1 MKPPNSIKRGQRGAR
16 PGVPRKNRRH
26 SFLQSQQ
33 SVNEEGN
40 TSPRRETEEQASS
53 GAGDTTPFTI
63 ARMPQFMASGT
74 LKTSLQHVVNQRAEA
89 MRLAGLPSNVAVLA
103 GLPLVVPSST
113 ALHFNG
119 ALSSSVTTSANSVHV
134 NSAIQSAT
142 TSTSVKISPKVV
154 TKLSEIENNSNDTAA
169 KLKTVTTE
177 SETDCVQNILESENE
192 RREEEKGRREEEKM
206 NNGDESAKP
215 SDEANNNEE
224 QKSVTENKAVH
235 LGMPVLVPT
244 YDPLSNAKAKSK
256 SLSKRRLMSTGNGT
270 VPIKFPRLILPK
282 STVNPDTRNNN
293 ELGNVGHEEL
303 AE

>member
-40 TSPRRETEEQASS
+40 TSPRRETEEQTSS
-53 GAGDTTPFTI
+53 GAGDTTPFTV

-89 MRLAGLPSNVAVLA
+89 MRLVGLPSSVTMLA

-134 NSAIQSAT
+134 NSTTQSA
-142 TSTSVKISPKVV
+142 STSVKIRPKAV
-154 TKLSEIENNSNDTAA
+154 TKLSELENNSNETAA
-169 KLKTVTTE
+169 KFKTVTIE
-177 SETDCVQNILESENE
+177 GETDCEQNILESENE
-192 RREEEKGRREEEKM
+192 RREEERARSEEEKM

-235 LGMPVLVPT
+235 MGMPVPVPT
-244 YDPLSNAKAKSK
+244 YDPLSNGKAKSK

-270 VPIKFPRLILPK
+270 VAIKFPRLILPK
-282 STVNPDTRNNN
+282 STVNPETRNSN
-293 ELGNVGHEEL
+293 ELGNVGHEEM